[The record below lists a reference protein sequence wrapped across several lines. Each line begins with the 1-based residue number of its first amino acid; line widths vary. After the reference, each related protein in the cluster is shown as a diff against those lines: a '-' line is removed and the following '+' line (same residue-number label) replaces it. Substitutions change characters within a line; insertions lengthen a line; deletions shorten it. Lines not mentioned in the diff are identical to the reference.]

1 MKALDNLMTALQA
14 ARGRKKAFKLREIPL
29 TDRQRDLL
37 RDYPRTSYNKLALT
51 DIKAYNIIRGRDTI
65 VDAIKVVWV
74 LFGKYGMMHYFTHN
88 EFQNLFN
95 DENKH

>member
-14 ARGRKKAFKLREIPL
+14 AGGRRRAFKMREIPL
-29 TDRQRDLL
+29 SERQRDVL
-37 RDYPRTSYNKLALT
+37 RDSSSNYNKGALT
-51 DIKAYNIIRGRDTI
+51 DIKAYDIIRGRDNI
-65 VDAIKVVWV
+65 VDCIKVVWV
-74 LFGKYGMMHYFTHN
+74 LFGKYGMMDYYTHN

>member
-14 ARGRKKAFKLREIPL
+14 AGGRRRAFKMREIPL
-29 TDRQRDLL
+29 SERQRDIL
-37 RDYPRTSYNKLALT
+37 RDLPKQYNKLALT
-51 DIKAYNIIRGRDTI
+51 SIQAYDIIRGRDSVI
-65 VDAIKVVWV
+65 DCIKVVWV
-74 LFGKYGMMHYFTHN
+74 LFGKYGMMNYYTHN